1 MIKTL
6 NLSCGYQQQPVLQ
19 DLSLQIMQDEFCA
32 LLGPN
37 GAGKSTLLYTLM
49 GFLKPSEGKVEI
61 AGKELGQ
68 YRRPALAKLMAFVPQ
83 ESHGDF
89 DHSVE
94 DTVLMGRFPYLGLM
108 QSYNAE
114 DKEKVDAVL
123 AMTYLQDLRHR
134 WLSELSGGEKQRVYI
149 ARALVQDT
157 PCILLDESLSQ
168 LDINHQ
174 VEIMILLRKIAHEQ
188 HKTVVIVSHNL
199 NLAANYADKMLFLRD
214 GRLIGS
220 GEPNN
225 LMQESIL
232 QELFKL
238 PLQTQ
243 INPISG
249 RLNVIY
255 P

>member
-1 MIKTL
+1 MIKVQG
-6 NLSCGYQQQPVLQ
+6 LSCGYQQVPVLS
-19 DLSLQIMQDEFCA
+19 DLSLNIAADEFCA

-37 GAGKSTLLYTLM
+37 GAGKSTLLFALM
-49 GFLKPSEGKVEI
+49 GFIKPMTGTIKV
-61 AGKELGQ
+61 AGKDLYA
-68 YRRPALAKLMAFVPQ
+68 YRRPALARTIAFVPQ
-83 ESHGDF
+83 ESRGDF

-94 DTVLMGRFPYLGLM
+94 ETVLMGRFPYLGLM
-108 QSYNAE
+108 QSYSSE
-114 DKEKVDAVL
+114 DWEKVDAML
-123 AMTYLQDLRHR
+123 SLTCLQPLRKR

-149 ARALVQDT
+149 ARALVQET

-174 VEIMILLRKIAHEQ
+174 VEIMTLLRQIAHEQ

-199 NLAANYADKMLFLRD
+199 NLAANYADKLLFLRE

-220 GEPNN
+220 GEPNQ
-225 LMQESIL
+225 LMQEDTL

-238 PLQTQ
+238 PLQTLL
-243 INPISG
+243 NPNSG
-249 RLNVIY
+249 RMNVIY